1 MLFDSEY
8 KKYLSILTERCHP
21 PLETLQKYKD
31 DDNAFLSFTQDV
43 YPRTNRDSVVPKVG
57 TKIGLNPLSEYDTP
71 IGVYFY
77 PIKAF
82 WDKIER
88 NRIPFAG
95 SSPHL
100 YIVKANNYEKLLI
113 GSKYTEEDFER
124 DLAELKSIYPKIDF
138 DSIYNK
144 IDYSYRTHP
153 AQKFWSLTRGLS
165 ILFSENGKIKSKQPV
180 IWTQIL
186 RRFYDGVVDDAGW
199 GFIHTNE
206 PTQAVIWTK
215 AQFKVVDYVDRT
227 CRGNVRDYG
236 DLNDKG
242 SNTIDKI
249 FIYYIINGKPP
260 KGIQESEFLE
270 KINNLNDNSILRF
283 IINNSHKLENILK
296 DKQHNILV
304 DIILKSQSPTLMYYY
319 VESIMKY
326 KDVTD
331 EMINLISNNRNFF
344 DNFLINTKFNYINDV
359 AYKKILDDKYI
370 AANYVEHLMDAD
382 EPLHNELVDSV
393 VNSNVSTSLSR
404 KIFTY
409 LVDKGQM
416 ISDNLL
422 KFFTEYAPYRVVDV
436 LSNYKRYKDILRAA
450 RLYVDDVSDNVHN
463 AFIDFFAD
471 LNLPMIWTYK
481 FITEVLIPK
490 EINIRDIFV
499 ENNKYSIFENPYSIY
514 EDIRNK
520 IYENKDWVRHI
531 AKNIFKWKD
540 LPPEF
545 KDMLII
551 NIPPNATFLKENNVF
566 DVLYHQVLMESF
578 SSKEIDMNRA
588 YEIFN
593 QEYLQSTGKS
603 WSKDKFLQ
611 RAVNWEF
618 WGDDNG
624 FVTTR
629 NQNSGFVKLVGAAGS
644 DKSKYKGFKELTQK
658 KLPVWGMVDAKIAG
672 LLKKLGYRGPNM
684 VEKMAFKVLLKSGKM
699 NSVLGDAKII
709 SMDGDKLT
717 LQYPDVGTVEKY
729 FIGSPE
735 YWERMK
741 SFKK

>member
-82 WDKIER
+82 WNKIEN

-95 SSPHL
+95 SNPHL

-124 DLAELKSIYPKIDF
+124 DLEELKSIYPKIDF
-138 DSIYNK
+138 DDIYDK
-144 IDYSYRTHP
+144 IDHSYRTYP

-165 ILFSENGKIKSKQPV
+165 MLFSDNGRIKSKQPV

-227 CRGNVRDYG
+227 CGGNTRDYG

-242 SNTIDKI
+242 SKTIDKI

-260 KGIQESEFLE
+260 KEIQESEFLE
-270 KINNLNDNSILRF
+270 KINNLDENIVFRF
-283 IINNSHKLENILK
+283 MQNNSHKLQNILK

-304 DIILKSQSPTLMYYY
+304 DIILKSQSSTLMYYY
-319 VESIMKY
+319 VADIMKY

-331 EMINLISNNRNFF
+331 EMINLISTNRYYF
-344 DNFLINTKFNYINDV
+344 DNFLSNSDYKYVNDV
-359 AYKKILDDKYI
+359 AYKHILADKYM
-370 AANYVEHLMDAD
+370 AANYIEHLINGNK
-382 EPLHNELVDSV
+382 PLPDELVNKV
-393 VNSNVSTSLSR
+393 ITSNVSSSTSTD
-404 KIFTY
+404 IFVY
-409 LVDKGQM
+409 LIEKGENVPDD
-416 ISDNLL
+416 SL
-422 KFFTEYAPYRVVDV
+422 KYLADHRPYRVVDI
-436 LSNYKRYKDILRAA
+436 LSNHKKYKDILRAA
-450 RLYVDDVSDNVHN
+450 RLYGDDSQGGTHN

-471 LNLPMIWTYK
+471 YNLPMIWTYK
-481 FITEVLIPK
+481 FITEVLILNGV
-490 EINIRDIFV
+490 NIKDIFID
-499 ENNKYSIFENPYSIY
+499 NNKYRIFENPYSIY
-514 EDIRNK
+514 GDIRNK

-540 LPPEF
+540 LPSKF
-545 KDMLII
+545 KDILII
-551 NIPPNATFLKENNVF
+551 NIPPNTTFLKENNVF
-566 DVLYHQVLMESF
+566 DVLYRRVIMESF
-578 SSKEIDMNRA
+578 SSKDIDMNKA

-684 VEKMAFKVLLKSGKM
+684 VEKMAFKFLLKSGKM